1 MDLVEL
7 RKAAYEQLE
16 PTAWRKRGLSPV
28 NKALVLLII
37 VAVVEAVID
46 TEPTV
51 ADGREALL
59 NNIEFGIGLV
69 FLVEYAARA
78 WIAVDNPR
86 FARYRYP
93 RLRYLVTP
101 IAIIDL
107 LAVLPA
113 LFAFGGAPS
122 LVLRF
127 FRVMRM
133 LRLAKL
139 GRTSKAWNLLRE
151 AFVQKRQEFALILGM
166 LMVTILGAG
175 SLMYFAEGDVQ
186 PDKFGSIPRAM
197 WWAIITLTT
206 IGYGDAYP
214 ITPLGKFLAGGIA
227 IMGVMLIA
235 LPTGLF
241 AASFTE
247 AMDRERMLEEQREAE
262 RLARLAEQPAKR
274 ARKRQK

>member
-1 MDLVEL
+1 MGLIGL
-7 RKAAYEQLE
+7 RNAAYRQLE
-16 PTAWRKRGLSPV
+16 PSAWPGKGLSPV
-28 NKALVLLII
+28 NKALIVLI
-37 VAVVEAVID
+37 VIAVLEAVLD
-46 TEPTV
+46 TEPIIS
-51 ADGREALL
+51 AGREVSLDR
-59 NNIEFGIGLV
+59 IEFSLGVI
-69 FLVEYAARA
+69 FLVEYLARM
-78 WIAVDNPR
+78 WVEVENPR
-86 FARYRYP
+86 FAKYRFP
-93 RLRYLVTP
+93 RLRYIVTP

-107 LAVLPA
+107 LAVIPA

-127 FRVMRM
+127 FRVLRM

-139 GRTSKAWNLLRE
+139 GRTSKAWKLLQQ
-151 AFVQKRQEFALILGM
+151 AFIRKKQEFALILGM
-166 LMVTILGAG
+166 LLVTILAAG
-175 SLMYFAEGDVQ
+175 SLMYGAEGEIQ

-214 ITPLGKFLAGGIA
+214 ITPVGKVLAGFIA

-247 AMDRERMLEEQREAE
+247 AMERQRIADEERIAAKKAARAKASAEAE
-262 RLARLAEQPAKR
+262 
-274 ARKRQK
+274 